1 MAPPS
6 PSLEV
11 HAVDVQAAHQVAHSD
26 SQALIFVAAVVVTV
40 ALLTLA

>member
-1 MAPPS
+1 MPS
-6 PSLEV
+6 TYRRRTKWRM
-11 HAVDVQAAHQVAHSD
+11 SD